1 MIIVII
7 LDEDMLF
14 IPVLF
19 IFTLIK
25 TERMKVNLFISHSVW
40 LFCFLSSFI
49 YCLTLVIDS
58 FSGMLSQLKQFLSD
72 LNTKY

>member
-7 LDEDMLF
+7 LDDDMLF

-40 LFCFLSSFI
+40 FFCFFVKFYILFDLS
-49 YCLTLVIDS
+49 
-58 FSGMLSQLKQFLSD
+58 
-72 LNTKY
+72 NW